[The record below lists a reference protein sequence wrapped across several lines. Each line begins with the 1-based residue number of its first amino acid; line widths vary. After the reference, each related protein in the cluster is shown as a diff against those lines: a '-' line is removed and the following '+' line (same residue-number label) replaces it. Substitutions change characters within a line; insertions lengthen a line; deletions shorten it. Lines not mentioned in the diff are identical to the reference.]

1 MLILETSRLRVE
13 SFTLEDAGFILR
25 LLNEPSFILN
35 IADKG
40 VRSLDDA
47 RSYLENGPLAH
58 YARHGFGLWRV
69 SERASRDAV
78 GMCGLIKRDT
88 LEDVDLGYALLPE
101 FTGRGYAGEVA
112 WAVVEHARRRH
123 SLGRLVAI
131 VSPGN
136 ERSIR
141 LLEKLGFSFER
152 TMGWPPDG
160 EEVGIYALDAAL
172 LMPRPGGAG
181 DDSIDRGPSPME
193 ET

>member
-1 MLILETSRLRVE
+1 VLILETPRLRVE
-13 SFTLEDAGFILR
+13 RFTLDDAEFILR

-47 RSYLENGPLAH
+47 RAYLSDGPLAH

-69 SERASRDAV
+69 SEREGGNPV

-112 WAVVEHARRRH
+112 RAVVEHARSRH
-123 SLGRLVAI
+123 SLGRLLAI

-136 ERSIR
+136 QRSIR
-141 LLEKLGFSFER
+141 LLEKLGFAFER
-152 TMGWPPDG
+152 TVCWPPDD
-160 EEVGIYALDAAL
+160 EEVELYALDMETMTTRPAA
-172 LMPRPGGAG
+172 
-181 DDSIDRGPSPME
+181 RGML
-193 ET
+193 